1 VRIRR
6 GDMLKWLEEQAQP
19 TSPGAW
25 R

>member
-6 GDMLKWLEEQAQP
+6 GDLLKWLEEQAQP

>member
-6 GDMLKWLEEQAQP
+6 ADLLKWLEEQAQP
-19 TSPGAW
+19 TSHGAW